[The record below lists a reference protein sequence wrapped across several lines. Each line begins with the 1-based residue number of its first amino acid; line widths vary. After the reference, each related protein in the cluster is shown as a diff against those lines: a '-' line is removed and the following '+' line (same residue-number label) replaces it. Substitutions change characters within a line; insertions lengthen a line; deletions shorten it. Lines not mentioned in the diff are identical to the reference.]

1 MKREGQKM
9 RLFAVKEIL
18 ERETDK
24 HSITMDRILQ
34 LLQTK
39 YDMKAERKS
48 IYDDMRAFRESEILD
63 VTPPQGRE
71 RGYSVAE
78 RLFHISELKMMIDAI
93 QSSKFITEKKSNAL
107 IRKLERLTSRYEAEI
122 LCSKY
127 EAQNL
132 QRDVVLSNR
141 VKSINSSSVLF
152 RNIDVIHRAISL
164 NAQISFQYF
173 TFDLKKQKKYM
184 RKGERYQVSPWSMI
198 YTDDNYYL
206 LAYIDGDF
214 KHFRVDKMDNVQ
226 AFILEEGDSEIVTLE
241 REGREAFE
249 KKDMSAYTKYTFS
262 MYGDN
267 PTPVTMVFQNR
278 MVGVVMDRFGRDVLI
293 MREDDRHFRITVPV
307 AVSDQFFGWVFG
319 LGKTVR
325 IVGPEDVKAKMKKAL
340 ADISARYED

>member
-9 RLFAVKEIL
+9 RLFALKEIL
-18 ERETDK
+18 ERETDDK
-24 HSITMDRILQ
+24 HSITMDGILQ

-48 IYDDMRAFRESEILD
+48 IYDDMRAFRESEFMY

-71 RGYSVAE
+71 RGYSVAD
-78 RLFHISELKMMIDAI
+78 RLFHVSELKMMIDAI
-93 QSSKFITEKKSNAL
+93 QSSKFLSEKTTSDL
-107 IRKLERLTSRYEAEI
+107 IKKLET

-127 EAQNL
+127 EAQGL
-132 QRDVVLSNR
+132 QRNVVILNR
-141 VKSINSSSVLF
+141 VKSISSSSVLF

-278 MVGVVMDRFGRDVLI
+278 MVGVVVDRFGRDVLI

-325 IVGPEDVKAKMKKAL
+325 IVGPEDVKEKMKKAL

>member
-1 MKREGQKM
+1 M
-9 RLFAVKEIL
+9 
-18 ERETDK
+18 
-24 HSITMDRILQ
+24 
-34 LLQTK
+34 
-39 YDMKAERKS
+39 
-48 IYDDMRAFRESEILD
+48 
-63 VTPPQGRE
+63 
-71 RGYSVAE
+71 
-78 RLFHISELKMMIDAI
+78 
-93 QSSKFITEKKSNAL
+93 
-107 IRKLERLTSRYEAEI
+107 
-122 LCSKY
+122 
-127 EAQNL
+127 
-132 QRDVVLSNR
+132 
-141 VKSINSSSVLF
+141 LF

>member
-9 RLFAVKEIL
+9 RLFALKELL
-18 ERETDK
+18 ERETDDK

-93 QSSKFITEKKSNAL
+93 QSSKFLSEAKTNDL
-107 IRKLERLTSRYEAEI
+107 IKKLET

-132 QRDVVLSNR
+132 QRNVVISNR

-184 RKGERYQVSPWSMI
+184 RKSERYTVSPWSMI

-226 AFILEEGDSEIVTLE
+226 AFILEDKDLGTDIVTLE
-241 REGREAFE
+241 REGKEAFK

-262 MYGDN
+262 MYGDD

-278 MVGVVMDRFGRDVLI
+278 MVGVVMDKFGRDVLI
-293 MREDDRHFRITVPV
+293 MKEDDRHFRITVPV

-319 LGKTVR
+319 LGKMVR

>member
-9 RLFAVKEIL
+9 RLFALKELL
-18 ERETDK
+18 ERETDDK

-78 RLFHISELKMMIDAI
+78 RLFHVSELKMMIDAI
-93 QSSKFITEKKSNAL
+93 QSSKFLSEKTTSDL
-107 IRKLERLTSRYEAEI
+107 IKKLET

-127 EAQNL
+127 EAQGLRRN
-132 QRDVVLSNR
+132 VVISNR
-141 VKSINSSSVLF
+141 VKSISSSSVLF

-206 LAYIDGDF
+206 LAYIDGDC

-226 AFILEEGDSEIVTLE
+226 AFILEDKDLGTDIVTLE
-241 REGREAFE
+241 REGKEEFE

-262 MYGDN
+262 MYGDD

-278 MVGVVMDRFGRDVLI
+278 MVGVVMDKFGRDVLI
-293 MREDDRHFRITVPV
+293 MKEDDRHFRITVPV

-340 ADISARYED
+340 AEISARYED

>member
-18 ERETDK
+18 ERETDDK

-93 QSSKFITEKKSNAL
+93 QSSKFLSEAKTRELIKK
-107 IRKLERLTSRYEAEI
+107 IET

-164 NAQISFQYF
+164 SAQISFQYF

>member
-1 MKREGQKM
+1 MQREGQKM
-9 RLFAVKEIL
+9 RLLALKEIL
-18 ERETDK
+18 ERETDEK

-34 LLQTK
+34 LLQIN

-63 VTPPQGRE
+63 VTPPQGKD

-78 RLFHISELKMMIDAI
+78 CTFHISELKMMIDAI
-93 QSSKFITEKKSNAL
+93 QSSKFLSEAKTRELIKK
-107 IRKLERLTSRYEAEI
+107 IET

-184 RKGERYQVSPWSMI
+184 WKGDRHTVSPWSMI

-206 LAYIDGDF
+206 LAYTEGEF
-214 KHFRVDKMDNVQ
+214 KHFRVDKMDNIQ
-226 AFILEEGDSEIVTLE
+226 AFILEGENADIVTLE
-241 REGREAFE
+241 REGEDEFK

-262 MYGDN
+262 MYGDE

-278 MVGVVMDRFGRDVLI
+278 MVGVVMDRFGRDVVI
-293 MREDDRHFRITVPV
+293 MKEDDRHFRITVPV

-325 IVGPEDVKAKMKKAL
+325 IVGPEDVKEKMKKAL
-340 ADISARYED
+340 EAVLERYG

>member
-9 RLFAVKEIL
+9 RLFALKEIL
-18 ERETDK
+18 ERETDDK
-24 HSITMDRILQ
+24 HSITMDGILQ

-48 IYDDMRAFRESEILD
+48 IYDDMRAFRESEFMY

-71 RGYSVAE
+71 RGYSVAD
-78 RLFHISELKMMIDAI
+78 RLFHVSELKMMIDAI
-93 QSSKFITEKKSNAL
+93 QSSKFLSEKTTSDL
-107 IRKLERLTSRYEAEI
+107 IKKLET

-127 EAQNL
+127 EAQGL
-132 QRDVVLSNR
+132 QRNVVISNR
-141 VKSINSSSVLF
+141 VKSISSSSVLF

-278 MVGVVMDRFGRDVLI
+278 MVGVVVDRFVRDVLI

-325 IVGPEDVKAKMKKAL
+325 IVGPEDVKEKMKKAL

>member
-18 ERETDK
+18 ERETDDK

-48 IYDDMRAFRESEILD
+48 IYDDMRAFRESEVMY

-71 RGYSVAE
+71 RGYSVAD
-78 RLFHISELKMMIDAI
+78 RLFHVSELKMMIDAI
-93 QSSKFITEKKSNAL
+93 QSSKFLSEKTTSDL
-107 IRKLERLTSRYEAEI
+107 IKKLET

-127 EAQNL
+127 EAQGL
-132 QRDVVLSNR
+132 QRNVVISNR
-141 VKSINSSSVLF
+141 VKSISSSSVLF

-278 MVGVVMDRFGRDVLI
+278 MVGVVMDRFGRDVML
-293 MREDDRHFRITVPV
+293 MKEDERHFRITVPV

-319 LGKTVR
+319 LGKAVR
-325 IVGPEDVKAKMKKAL
+325 IVGPESVKEKMKKAL
-340 ADISARYED
+340 EGILERYE

>member
-9 RLFAVKEIL
+9 RLFALKELL
-18 ERETDK
+18 ERETDDK

-71 RGYSVAE
+71 RGYSVAD
-78 RLFHISELKMMIDAI
+78 RLFHVSELKMMIDAI
-93 QSSKFITEKKSNAL
+93 QSSKFLSEAKTRELIKK
-107 IRKLERLTSRYEAEI
+107 IET

>member
-1 MKREGQKM
+1 MVDAIESSKYLSEAKTLKLIEALQ
-9 RLFAVKEIL
+9 RLCPETQVK
-18 ERETDK
+18 
-24 HSITMDRILQ
+24 
-34 LLQTK
+34 
-39 YDMKAERKS
+39 DMKS
-48 IYDDMRAFRESEILD
+48 QL
-63 VTPPQGRE
+63 
-71 RGYSVAE
+71 
-78 RLFHISELKMMIDAI
+78 
-93 QSSKFITEKKSNAL
+93 
-107 IRKLERLTSRYEAEI
+107 
-122 LCSKY
+122 
-127 EAQNL
+127 
-132 QRDVVLSNR
+132 VVFDR
-141 VKSINSSSVLF
+141 VKSMNTDIHESLGVISSAIAHNQQIRF
-152 RNIDVIHRAISL
+152 KYFDYDVNKKRA
-164 NAQISFQYF
+164 YR
-173 TFDLKKQKKYM
+173 K
-184 RKGERYQVSPWSMI
+184 KGEFYQMSPYELVYQVSPWSMI

-262 MYGDN
+262 MYGDE

-278 MVGVVMDRFGRDVLI
+278 MVGVVMDRFGRDMLI

>member
-9 RLFAVKEIL
+9 RLFALKELL
-18 ERETDK
+18 ERETDDK

-39 YDMKAERKS
+39 YDMQAERKS
-48 IYDDMRAFRESEILD
+48 IYDDMRAFRESELLD

-71 RGYSVAE
+71 RGYSVASRTFE
-78 RLFHISELKMMIDAI
+78 VSELKMMIDAI
-93 QSSKFITEKKSNAL
+93 QSSKFLSEAKTREL
-107 IRKLERLTSRYEAEI
+107 INKMET
-122 LCSKY
+122 LCSKH
-127 EAQNL
+127 EAKNL
-132 QRDVVLSNR
+132 HRDVVISNR
-141 VKSINSSSVLF
+141 VKSISSSSVLF
-152 RNIDVIHRAISL
+152 RNIDIIHRAISL

-173 TFDLKKQKKYM
+173 TFDLKKQKQYM
-184 RKGERYQVSPWSMI
+184 LKGERYTASPWSMI

-206 LAYIDGDF
+206 LAYTKGKF

-226 AFILEEGDSEIVTLE
+226 AFIVEEGEAEVVTLE
-241 REGREAFE
+241 REGKEAFD

-262 MYGDN
+262 MYGDE

-293 MREDDRHFRITVPV
+293 MKEDDRHFRITVPV

-319 LGKTVR
+319 LGKMVR

-340 ADISARYED
+340 ADIAARYED